1 MSKDKNNKKSEVKVE
16 TIDNL
21 SVANTE
27 LQKVKDEILA
37 AQNDL
42 EDAKAEL
49 VTAKD
54 ELARIKAEKESHNQ
68 ELQRKKNE
76 IAEAQKDLNTRTLE
90 ITKKEADL
98 DKREANAKQGFT
110 KQLEEA
116 KTSVEAEIKVRNA
129 EKERLAKEISELGA
143 KKDQKI
149 QLIDREILDYRE
161 KRSKAVDD
169 EIEKKRVASLN
180 ESAKTEQE
188 AKAKATAIVSDA
200 QKKADAIWIATAFIY

>member
-1 MSKDKNNKKSEVKVE
+1 MSKDKNNKKSEAKVE

-49 VTAKD
+49 ATAKD
-54 ELARIKAEKESHNQ
+54 ELARIKAEKDAHIQ
-68 ELQRKKNE
+68 ELQSKKNE
-76 IAEAQKDLNTRTLE
+76 INEAQKDLNTRTLE
-90 ITKKEADL
+90 ITKKESDL

-116 KTSVEAEIKVRNA
+116 KTSVEAEIKARNA
-129 EKERLAKEISELGA
+129 EKERLAKEISELGV

-149 QLIDREILDYRE
+149 QQIDREISDYRE
-161 KRSKAVDD
+161 KRGKAVDD
-169 EIEKKRVASLN
+169 EIEKMRVASLN
-180 ESAKTEQE
+180 ES
-188 AKAKATAIVSDA
+188 V
-200 QKKADAIWIATAFIY
+200 